1 MWDAVGDKA
10 GSVVKISTP
19 GTTWSARLTWEASR
33 KVDDCFGGDRAGKV
47 GVGEGNGSWVM
58 RRVYPLLDGGLLT
71 KNSHAR
77 AAVRKRRG
85 ERADAGEELNR
96 GGVIALKAPG

>member
-10 GSVVKISTP
+10 GSIVKISTP
-19 GTTWSARLTWEASR
+19 GTTWGDRLTWEASR

-71 KNSHAR
+71 KNSHTR
-77 AAVRKRRG
+77 TAVLKRRG